1 VRRLL
6 LASVAAGLLVAG
18 CGGSDTPT
26 LAETRIP
33 PDAIGFRVPPGFVR
47 GQPDPKHLVVASAI
61 LDERN
66 SITIQESNSPPISLE
81 DLRAAVEIQTRSRQP
96 APPVLVE
103 HHRGRTMVVATLEP
117 KDTGQRLGG
126 EPIGGEVMSF
136 SDLGRRWQIR
146 CQYTKPNRT
155 AVRRGCTIVADTLT
169 LG

>member
-1 VRRLL
+1 VRPIL
-6 LASVAAGLLVAG
+6 LALVAAGLALAG
-18 CGGSDTPT
+18 CGGSDSST

-47 GQPDPKHLVVASAI
+47 GQPDPEHRVVASAI

-66 SITIQESNSPPISLE
+66 SISIQESDSPSIDLH

-103 HHRGRTMVVATLEP
+103 RHRGRTMVVATIEP

-126 EPIGGEVMSF
+126 QPIGGEVMSF

-146 CQYTKPNRT
+146 CQYTKPNRA